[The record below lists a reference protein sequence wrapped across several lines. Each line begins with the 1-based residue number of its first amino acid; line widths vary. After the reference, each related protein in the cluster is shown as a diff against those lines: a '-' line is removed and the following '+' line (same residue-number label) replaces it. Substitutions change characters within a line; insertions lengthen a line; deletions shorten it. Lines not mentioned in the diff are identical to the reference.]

1 MGDAARLAAT
11 AHAFNK
17 ILSQPKLSSK
27 TRTPEDVEETV
38 KKLRRLILIEGIPS
52 KAVRTP
58 LGLPWFSHV
67 CITLCVFII
76 FVFFCSQDPTLRYR
90 IWKILLRVIDL
101 PAETFLE
108 YVARGPCEVR
118 EKIRNDTFRCADTSC
133 FAVSPSDVVIVPVVS
148 AISVQYSGH

>member
-1 MGDAARLAAT
+1 MGSTADLAAT

-27 TRTPEDVEETV
+27 TRTPEDVEESV

-67 CITLCVFII
+67 CIDLMQSRVSILFSLVL
-76 FVFFCSQDPTLRYR
+76 FVGSYTAIQDLEN
-90 IWKILLRVIDL
+90 
-101 PAETFLE
+101 PAQ
-108 YVARGPCEVR
+108 G
-118 EKIRNDTFRCADTSC
+118 
-133 FAVSPSDVVIVPVVS
+133 
-148 AISVQYSGH
+148 Q